1 MNKIKKKHGTNG
13 DQNNFINIEVPSS
26 KIDRSITPRGGNMM
40 FSNQSNPRHKY
51 LPSTSTTP
59 RILS

>member
-13 DQNNFINIEVPSS
+13 EQNNCVNIELPTSTM
-26 KIDRSITPRGGNMM
+26 DRSITPRSGNM

-51 LPSTSTTP
+51 FPSTSTTP
-59 RILS
+59 RI